1 MVKEFEKVRRAE
13 SRTRSELVRE
23 ALHEHFA
30 SRYPAVTP
38 SKAELV
44 AIRRGR
50 AAFARGQFVSPGGLL
65 EGLEPVSHR
74 SGTKRPLKAAVKK
87 PGRR

>member
-13 SRTRSELVRE
+13 SRTRPELVRE
-23 ALHEHFA
+23 ALDAHFA

-50 AAFARGQFVSPGGLL
+50 AAFARGEFVSLGELL
-65 EGLEPVSHR
+65 DGPEPVSHR
-74 SGTKRPLKAAVKK
+74 SGTKRPSKAAVKK
-87 PGRR
+87 PSPR